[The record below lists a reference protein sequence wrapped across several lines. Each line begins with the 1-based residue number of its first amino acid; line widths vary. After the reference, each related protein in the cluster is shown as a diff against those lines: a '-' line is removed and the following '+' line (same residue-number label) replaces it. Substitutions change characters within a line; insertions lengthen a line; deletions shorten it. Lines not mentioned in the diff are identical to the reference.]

1 MMEGNLVFSFLKIQ
15 MERSMVKF
23 GLLLLCLLP
32 FSSCRTQLIES
43 VVDESEYSILQKT
56 KDFAVDELGYFY
68 LISNVNELVRY
79 TPDLVE
85 QYAYSNERLG
95 SVTSIDANNPL
106 KLLLFYENY
115 QTIIM
120 LDNLLGEIGR
130 YNLFDLGFN
139 DITAVGISND
149 NNVWLYDPI
158 DYKLKKIDN
167 SGRLLAE
174 SITMYNEG
182 LEYIRPEFLVEKG
195 NKVFVY
201 DEDHGFF
208 LFDNLGQ
215 YLHAIPMKGIDA
227 HQVVNENMIVFLKD
241 GVIHNYDTLYKSE
254 QSYKAISEYAKV
266 NVEDVIITK
275 KYIYLRDDKGVIRK
289 AN

>member
-1 MMEGNLVFSFLKIQ
+1 MVRFS
-15 MERSMVKF
+15 VKF
-23 GLLLLCLLP
+23 IFFLGLMIPLT
-32 FSSCRTQLIES
+32 SCKTQLLEAQS
-43 VVDESEYSILQKT
+43 GLTDHDILLKT
-56 KDFAVDELGYFY
+56 KGYTLDDLGYLY
-68 LISNVNELVRY
+68 LISDKNELIRY
-79 TPDLVE
+79 DPNLVE

-95 SVTSIDANNPL
+95 SLTSVDANNPL

-139 DITAVGISND
+139 DVNAVGISND

-167 SGRLLAE
+167 AGRLLVE

-182 LEYIRPEFLVEKG
+182 LEYIRPSFLVEKG
-195 NKVFVY
+195 NKVFLY
-201 DEDHGFF
+201 DEGHGFF

-215 YLHAIPMKGIDA
+215 YLYKIPIKGLKSYQIIDENTIIFLEDDKIQTYDLTYKSA
-227 HQVVNENMIVFLKD
+227 QVFKPTTEYTKADIEDILISKKYVFL
-241 GVIHNYDTLYKSE
+241 
-254 QSYKAISEYAKV
+254 
-266 NVEDVIITK
+266 
-275 KYIYLRDDKGVIRK
+275 RDEKGVIRK
-289 AN
+289 PI

>member
-201 DEDHGFF
+201 DKDHGFF